1 MGQQR
6 RREKAF
12 IWIKS
17 TEKIDYA
24 LLHSNVTRL
33 AIPLIALLK
42 KEPSSPVKEAIIILH
57 LILKPYH

>member
-1 MGQQR
+1 MGQPR

-17 TEKIDYA
+17 TEEIDYA
-24 LLHSNVTRL
+24 LSHCNVTRL

-42 KEPSSPVKEAIIILH
+42 KEPPVRYRRQL
-57 LILKPYH
+57 

>member
-1 MGQQR
+1 MGQPR

-24 LLHSNVTRL
+24 LLHCNVTRL

-42 KEPSSPVKEAIIILH
+42 KEPPSPVKEAIIILH